1 MKPLQNKK
9 ILLIISGGISAYKS
23 LELIRRLK
31 DDGARVQGILTEG
44 GAQFITPLS
53 VSALSGEQALTKLFT
68 QENEHRISHINLS
81 READLIV
88 IAPASA
94 NMIAKM
100 THGLADTLSSA
111 VLLAAHDKPILLAP
125 AMNHR
130 MWENPATQENIQ
142 KLAARGVLQIG
153 PASGDLACGTKGA
166 GRMSEPDEILDFIRK
181 HFAATGPLQGKKA
194 LVTSGPTYEP
204 LDPVRFLGN
213 RSSGKQGHAIAAALA
228 DQGANVTL
236 VTGPTALP
244 DPEGIQTLHIETARD
259 MLSACLSQTPF
270 DVAVCAAAVADWR
283 PLAVAEEKMKKEGSS
298 PSVAFTENPD
308 ILKEIAQK
316 AKDRPALVIGFAA
329 ETQDLATYAHKKIIC
344 KGCDWL
350 IANEVGLNKAFGC
363 EENEVILLRQN
374 KQGDIG
380 AENWPKCS
388 KKEIAKKLVEEI
400 NTFFKSQGSL

>member
-1 MKPLQNKK
+1 LNKLQNKK

-31 DDGARVQGILTEG
+31 DNGAHVQCILTEG

-53 VSALSGEQALTKLFT
+53 VSALSGELALTKLFT
-68 QENEHRISHINLS
+68 QETEHRISHINLS

-100 THGLADTLSSA
+100 AHGLADTLASA
-111 VLLAAHDKPILLAP
+111 VLLAAIDKPVLVAP

-130 MWENPATQENIQ
+130 MWENPATQENVQ
-142 KLAARGVLQIG
+142 KLMSRGILQIG

-166 GRMSEPDEILDFIRK
+166 GRMSEPDEILDAIKK
-181 HFAATGPLQGKKA
+181 HFAVVGPLQGKKA

-213 RSSGKQGHAIAAALA
+213 RSSGKQGHAIAKALR
-228 DQGANVTL
+228 DQGAEVTL
-236 VTGPTALP
+236 VSGPTALP
-244 DPEGIQTLHIETARD
+244 EPESIKTIHIETARD
-259 MLSACLSQTPF
+259 MLSACLSEPSF
-270 DVAVCAAAVADWR
+270 DIAVCAAAVADWR
-283 PLAVAEEKMKKEGSS
+283 PLSVAEEKMKKEGST
-298 PSVAFTENPD
+298 PSIDFTENPD

-316 AKDRPALVIGFAA
+316 EKDRPALVIGFAA
-329 ETQDLATYAHKKIIC
+329 ETQDLATYAYKKIIC

-350 IANEVGLNKAFGC
+350 IANEVGQDKAFGC
-363 EENEVILLRQN
+363 EENEVTLLRKNARDEIVAQ
-374 KQGDIG
+374 
-380 AENWPKCS
+380 NWPRSS
-388 KKEIAKKLVEEI
+388 KQDIAKKLVQEI
-400 NTFFKSQGSL
+400 NVFFKSQGAL